1 MSDFIE
7 SISDDNDNFFF
18 IKGERDGR
26 YPYSHSLLINDYLID
41 TGVSDRRLK
50 KLKRNYNVNHVLL
63 SHWHEDHISGNN
75 MLDNTKFYCHP
86 KDKHII
92 EDLTKMDEFYGVKGM
107 SFDNI
112 YDDVMKMLNMSNTK
126 IDGLFNDNEILD
138 LGNDMQLKVI
148 HTPGHSAGH
157 CSFYELNSQ
166 IAFLAD
172 IDLTSFGPW
181 YAGIDSGVMDFEES
195 IKKLINIDIEVAVTS
210 HKGLF
215 TGKKLIKEKLHDFL
229 SHIYERDELIL
240 AELSETRPKNIE
252 DLSNKNIIYKFYG
265 MFEEYE
271 FIAEK
276 IMFKYHF
283 DKFLKNNVIEPKG
296 NGYILS

>member
-148 HTPGHSAGH
+148 HTPGHSAG
-157 CSFYELNSQ
+157 
-166 IAFLAD
+166 
-172 IDLTSFGPW
+172 
-181 YAGIDSGVMDFEES
+181 IDSGVMDFEEY